1 MIRIEAMADRNLRPD
16 RRGLLAGLGAAALG
30 PVWALTPLAGAM
42 AEPPPRLALTAR
54 AGTSGPGKPDGLL
67 WTSSGAPPDH
77 AGGFRR
83 GDSLEF
89 AFGNE
94 LPVPALLNW
103 HGLDGVQ
110 AAEPLAAQAALSA
123 GLKQNLQIP
132 LRQAGTFLCDLRL
145 LGDSAGRPAR
155 AMALIVG
162 ESETVAVDRDE
173 MVLLED
179 WRLRP
184 DGTALA
190 PGSDAGDASRLYTV
204 NGEISRDIP
213 LRCNERLRLRVING
227 FQRTVVAVKIE
238 SFDIRVM
245 AVDSQPAEPFL
256 ARNGALLLA
265 PGARIDAFID
275 ATVPPGSKVGIL
287 LHDGRE
293 ARPIGRLVVSEEPPL
308 RAAPLPPAPPLPAN
322 ELPARLDLKNA
333 LRVAIA
339 LGGPAADWAA
349 VPGFTASSAPA
360 FQAKAGRTVVL
371 ALTNRAATATVFHLH
386 GHHFRLLDRLD
397 DGWKPFWLD
406 TLAIEPGQ
414 TERVAFAADYR
425 GRWLLEAMAADWA
438 APRLLR
444 WYSVG

>member
-1 MIRIEAMADRNLRPD
+1 MADRNLRPD
-16 RRGLLAGLGAAALG
+16 RRGLLAGLGAAAVG
-30 PVWALTPLAGAM
+30 PVWGLTPLAGAI
-42 AEPPPRLALTAR
+42 AQPPPRLALTAR
-54 AGTSGPGKPDGLL
+54 AGAPGKPDGLL
-67 WTSSGAPPDH
+67 WTSGGVASDH
-77 AGGFRR
+77 AGGLRR

-89 AFGNE
+89 TFDNE

-110 AAEPLAAQAALSA
+110 AAEPLAAQASLSA
-123 GLKQNLQIP
+123 GLKQKLQIP
-132 LRQAGTFLCDLRL
+132 LGQAGTFLCDLRL
-145 LGDSAGRPAR
+145 LGDSQGRPAR
-155 AMALIVG
+155 ALALIVG
-162 ESETVAVDRDE
+162 ESETLAVDRDE
-173 MVLLED
+173 IVLLED

-190 PGSDAGDASRLYTV
+190 PGSDARDADRLYTV
-204 NGEISRDIP
+204 NGETSRVIQ
-213 LRCNERLRLRVING
+213 LRRNERLRLRVING
-227 FQRTVVAVKIE
+227 FQRTVIAVKIE
-238 SFDIRVM
+238 SFDVRVM
-245 AVDSQPAEPFL
+245 ALDSQPAEPFL

-275 ATVPPGSKVGIL
+275 ATAPAGSKADIL
-287 LHDGRE
+287 LHDGQE
-293 ARPIGRLVVSEEPPL
+293 ARPIGRLMVSDEPPL

-322 ELPARLDLKNA
+322 PLPARLDLKNA
-333 LRVAIA
+333 RRFALL

-349 VPGFTASSAPA
+349 VPGFNASSAPA
-360 FQAKAGRTVVL
+360 FRAKVGRTVVL

-425 GRWLLEAMAADWA
+425 GHWLLEAMAADWA
-438 APRLLR
+438 APRLVW
-444 WYSVG
+444 WYSVE